1 MSRQNRLIHTIAQ
14 NVYVRRR
21 SRQMTIP
28 ALSEASNISTSR
40 ISDLENEHLDNVT
53 VNTLELL
60 AGALECDVV
69 SLLSPISDEKYAEIS
84 KDMLDSEKENDLSYC
99 IYRTKLQKTY
109 YPPNTRY
116 NKISSLL
123 ELTLILPLLD
133 LSDLYENYFR
143 ILGRVDRYEEYISN
157 QFDYS
162 WRQVPDSPAKR
173 FVEKELRIIRE
184 KRNGNTDFD
193 IPLDDEYRAEYNAYE
208 KLVTEKR
215 EFIKDLL
222 SLTKN
227 YSFSDLFS
235 PDMT

>member
-21 SRQMTIP
+21 ARQMTIP

-40 ISDLENEHLDNVT
+40 ISDLENERLDNVT
-53 VNTLELL
+53 INTLELL

-69 SLLSPISDEKYAEIS
+69 SLHSPISDEKYAEIS
-84 KDMLDSEKENDLSYC
+84 KDMLDTEKENDLSYC

-109 YPPNTRY
+109 YPPNTKH